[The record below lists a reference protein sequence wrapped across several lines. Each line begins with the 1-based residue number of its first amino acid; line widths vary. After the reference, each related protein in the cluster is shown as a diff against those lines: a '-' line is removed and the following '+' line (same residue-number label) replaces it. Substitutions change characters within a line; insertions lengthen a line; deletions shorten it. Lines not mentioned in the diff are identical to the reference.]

1 MEYFM
6 KINSYKR
13 LFIRLLLMLING
25 ETGLHTWITFNLIY
39 CKMLKEKHSGLVCK
53 REALARLCISPTQKW
68 AGMNDWWI
76 KPCRAPLM
84 QLHPLL
90 NSINASKKHSIS
102 SLVHLIPPFKHEMS
116 FYRLPSSLTA
126 NTLEDR
132 PTARAWSSKSSSE
145 QLTFELKYV
154 KAQADY

>member
-1 MEYFM
+1 
-6 KINSYKR
+6 
-13 LFIRLLLMLING
+13 
-25 ETGLHTWITFNLIY
+25 
-39 CKMLKEKHSGLVCK
+39 
-53 REALARLCISPTQKW
+53 
-68 AGMNDWWI
+68 
-76 KPCRAPLM
+76 M

-90 NSINASKKHSIS
+90 NSINASKKHSKS
-102 SLVHLIPPFKHEMS
+102 SLVRLIPPFKHKMS
-116 FYRLPSSLTA
+116 FCRLPSSLTA